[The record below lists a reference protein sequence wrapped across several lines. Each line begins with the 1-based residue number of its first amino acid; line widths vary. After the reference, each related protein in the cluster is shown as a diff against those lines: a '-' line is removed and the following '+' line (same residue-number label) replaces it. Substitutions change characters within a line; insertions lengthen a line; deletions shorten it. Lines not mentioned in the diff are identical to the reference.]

1 MGGPL
6 CFPLFVDLSGTGVL
20 VVGAGAVALR
30 RVKALLDFAGSVTV
44 VAPTVRDELD
54 AMAEAGRI
62 TLLRRPF
69 RPSDL
74 ESAGLVLA
82 ATDDPQLNAEIAR
95 LARSRSIPVNV
106 SSDKTLCDFY
116 FPGVARKGSIV
127 VGVTAGGTDHAG
139 AKRVTQAVRK
149 LLEEGDGSR

>member
-6 CFPLFVDLSGTGVL
+6 YFPLFVDLSGTGVL

-69 RPSDL
+69 RSSDL
-74 ESAGLVLA
+74 EGAGLVLA

>member
-1 MGGPL
+1 M
-6 CFPLFVDLSGTGVL
+6 
-20 VVGAGAVALR
+20 
-30 RVKALLDFAGSVTV
+30 
-44 VAPTVRDELD
+44 
-54 AMAEAGRI
+54 
-62 TLLRRPF
+62 
-69 RPSDL
+69 
-74 ESAGLVLA
+74 
-82 ATDDPQLNAEIAR
+82 
-95 LARSRSIPVNV
+95 ARSRSIPVNV